1 MNKLLVSSAVA
12 AMLVSGAALADGAA
26 VYNAACVTCHA
37 PAVAPALKAPPFG
50 DKAAWAP
57 RIAKGMD
64 ALYANSLNGV
74 PGTAMAAKGG
84 FANLSDADVKSAV
97 DHMVNNAK

>member
-1 MNKLLVSSAVA
+1 MNKLLVSSAAA
-12 AMLVSGAALADGAA
+12 AMLISGAALADGAA
-26 VYNAACVTCHA
+26 VYNSACVTCHA

-64 ALYANSLNGV
+64 ALYASSLNGI

-84 FANLSDADVKSAV
+84 FANLSDADVKAAV
-97 DHMVNNAK
+97 DHMVANAK